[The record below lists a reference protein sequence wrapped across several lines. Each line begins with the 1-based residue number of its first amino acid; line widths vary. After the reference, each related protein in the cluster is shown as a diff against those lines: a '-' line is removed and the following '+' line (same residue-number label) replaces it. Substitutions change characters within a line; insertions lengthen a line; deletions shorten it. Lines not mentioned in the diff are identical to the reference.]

1 MGWYCAGGRRAGAAG
16 GGKRGDP
23 LGERERERE
32 NERVR
37 TADQEGA
44 GTEGEWCVSR
54 KKIHTIR
61 SGQCIRVNSRDCLG
75 VRVCSD
81 IDTEARSERALI
93 NVKKSPIFKPATPA
107 GA

>member
-1 MGWYCAGGRRAGAAG
+1 MQGGGRG
-16 GGKRGDP
+16 RGVVN
-23 LGERERERE
+23 EETRWARE

-37 TADQEGA
+37 SADQGRDAERG
-44 GTEGEWCVSR
+44 WCVSR

>member
-1 MGWYCAGGRRAGAAG
+1 MVNEETRWA
-16 GGKRGDP
+16 
-23 LGERERERE
+23 RE

-37 TADQEGA
+37 SSRTRSGAEEGA
-44 GTEGEWCVSR
+44 GGWCVSR

>member
-1 MGWYCAGGRRAGAAG
+1 MQGREGAGGRRSE
-16 GGKRGDP
+16 
-23 LGERERERE
+23 GEGVVNERPAERE
-32 NERVR
+32 NERGFGRRVPGVARRRVR
-37 TADQEGA
+37 A
-44 GTEGEWCVSR
+44 GVRCVSR

>member
-1 MGWYCAGGRRAGAAG
+1 MQGGRG
-16 GGKRGDP
+16 GGRARPGVVN
-23 LGERERERE
+23 EETRWVRE
-32 NERVR
+32 NERGFAR
-37 TADQEGA
+37 RIRDGA
-44 GTEGEWCVSR
+44 EGEWCVSR

>member
-1 MGWYCAGGRRAGAAG
+1 MGWYCAGGRARPGVVNEET
-16 GGKRGDP
+16 RWV
-23 LGERERERE
+23 RE

-37 TADQEGA
+37 SSDQGWCA
-44 GTEGEWCVSR
+44 EGEWCVSR

>member
-1 MGWYCAGGRRAGAAG
+1 MGWYCAGGG
-16 GGKRGDP
+16 RGP
-23 LGERERERE
+23 GVVNEETRWARE

-37 TADQEGA
+37 SADQGWC
-44 GTEGEWCVSR
+44 GGGWCVSR

>member
-1 MGWYCAGGRRAGAAG
+1 MGWYCVGGEGAGAAG
-16 GGKRGDP
+16 GGKGVVNEETRWV
-23 LGERERERE
+23 RE

-37 TADQEGA
+37 SARIRGGAEGK
-44 GTEGEWCVSR
+44 WCMSR

>member
-1 MGWYCAGGRRAGAAG
+1 MGWYCAGAGAANG

-23 LGERERERE
+23 LGERTREGSVGGPRSG
-32 NERVR
+32 
-37 TADQEGA
+37 ADGGA
-44 GTEGEWCVSR
+44 GGRCVSR

>member
-1 MGWYCAGGRRAGAAG
+1 M
-16 GGKRGDP
+16 
-23 LGERERERE
+23 
-32 NERVR
+32 
-37 TADQEGA
+37 
-44 GTEGEWCVSR
+44 SR